1 MGKSDI
7 FSLVKKLREAEKDLT
22 KELIKWKI
30 KREGLPR
37 PDEETLERGTE
48 RIVDEAHSMMKKGG
62 KRVLEELKSAKK
74 EFLKA
79 YRNEDEEKED

>member
-1 MGKSDI
+1 MGKSD
-7 FSLVKKLREAEKDLT
+7 FSSLVKKLRAAEKGLT

-30 KREGLPR
+30 KRDGLPH

-48 RIVDEAHSMMKKGG
+48 RIVDEAHSVVKKGG
-62 KRVLEELKSAKK
+62 TRVLEELKSTKE

-79 YRNEDEEKED
+79 YRSEDEKEEN